1 MTPTTAQ
8 EPETLTM
15 EDLLREDQNSIR
27 ALAHGD
33 IVDGVVVRVDP
44 DEVLVDIGA
53 KSEGIISNRELSAR
67 GETPVTLNSGDQ
79 VKVYIIQPE
88 DEHGNVVLSLRKAR
102 AEGIWQAVAQK
113 ESDGEI
119 LDAEVR
125 EQNKGGLIVNI
136 MGLRGF
142 LPSSQVAR
150 QFSGNLMELVGTKI
164 PVKILEVNRK
174 RNRLIVS
181 QRAAQDEDRARQ
193 REELFEK
200 LKVGDVITGK
210 VSGVTSYGAFVNLG
224 GADGLIH
231 ISELSWD
238 RINNVSDVLTVG
250 DEVSVKV
257 IKLDPELSRI
267 SLSLRQ
273 MSQDPWDTIEQQ
285 FPPGKAVPG
294 IVTKTKKYGAF
305 LQIADGVEGL
315 LHISELSWDHVERTE
330 DVLKVGEEVEV
341 MVLSADKVRRR
352 ISLSLR
358 QLHGG
363 GPTGEGDEITPPSY
377 DYPEEDDEENDHT
390 VVTSVTPMAAALTD
404 AGVEGTS
411 PTRAD
416 VEGAVAA
423 GRATAEEIAADNAL
437 ADDAAAFDEVSDD
450 ASDDAASDDE
460 ETADEE
466 AEVEGDTED
475 HDDNVDS
482 ELEAE
487 VEEAADAEESAAES
501 PAPATDKSP
510 AAAAVGTDAGAAD
523 PEA

>member
-1 MTPTTAQ
+1 MVSSSASIPTRSSST
-8 EPETLTM
+8 
-15 EDLLREDQNSIR
+15 S
-27 ALAHGD
+27 
-33 IVDGVVVRVDP
+33 VR
-44 DEVLVDIGA
+44 
-53 KSEGIISNRELSAR
+53 RAR
-67 GETPVTLNSGDQ
+67 GSSRTASCRHAASSRSTLNSGDE

-102 AEGIWQAVAQK
+102 AEGIWQAVAEK
-113 ESDGEI
+113 ESEGEI

-250 DEVSVKV
+250 DELSVKV

-273 MSQDPWDTIEQQ
+273 MSQDPWDTIENQ

-363 GPTGEGDEITPPSY
+363 GPTGEGGEFIAPSY
-377 DYPEEDDEENDHT
+377 DYPEDDDDDT
-390 VVTSVTPMAAALTD
+390 GPVVRAVVTPAAVPADDVIDVD
-404 AGVEGTS
+404 AVETTRKGVEE
-411 PTRAD
+411 D
-416 VEGAVAA
+416 VAA
-423 GRATAEEIAADNAL
+423 GRATAEEIVTENAL
-437 ADDAAAFDEVSDD
+437 ADDAAAFDAAGDD
-450 ASDDAASDDE
+450 NADSHDAGSE
-460 ETADEE
+460 PE
-466 AEVEGDTED
+466 AEVQ
-475 HDDNVDS
+475 
-482 ELEAE
+482 
-487 VEEAADAEESAAES
+487 EAADS
-501 PAPATDKSP
+501 TD
-510 AAAAVGTDAGAAD
+510 AAATE
-523 PEA
+523 PEASEPEA

>member
-1 MTPTTAQ
+1 MTPTQTQ

-15 EDLLREDQNSIR
+15 EDLLKEDQNSIR

-33 IVDGVVVRVDP
+33 IVDGTVVRVDP

-53 KSEGIISNRELSAR
+53 KSEGIISNRELAAR
-67 GETPVTLNSGDQ
+67 GEQPVSLNSGDHI
-79 VKVYIIQPE
+79 KVYVIQPE

-102 AEGIWQAVAQK
+102 AEGIWQAVAEK
-113 ESDGEI
+113 ESEGEI
-119 LDAEVR
+119 MDAEVR

-200 LKVGDVITGK
+200 LHVGDEVTGK
-210 VSGVTSYGAFVNLG
+210 VSGLTSYGAFVNLG

-238 RINNVSDVLTVG
+238 RITSVSDVLNVG
-250 DEVSVKV
+250 DEVRVRV

-273 MSQDPWDTIEQQ
+273 MSEDPWDTIEQR
-285 FPPGKAVPG
+285 FPPGKAVVG
-294 IVTKTKKYGAF
+294 EVTKTKKYGAF

-330 DVLKVGEEVEV
+330 DVLKVGDNVEV
-341 MVLSADKVRRR
+341 MVLNADKVRRR

-358 QLHGG
+358 QLHEG
-363 GPTGEGDEITPPSY
+363 GPSADAEYTPPTY
-377 DYPEEDDEENDHT
+377 DFPEDED
-390 VVTSVTPMAAALTD
+390 
-404 AGVEGTS
+404 EGEAPS
-411 PTRAD
+411 APPP
-416 VEGAVAA
+416 
-423 GRATAEEIAADNAL
+423 AL
-437 ADDAAAFDEVSDD
+437 ADVTPNGASAQATEAEATEAEATEAEATDEPVEHS
-450 ASDDAASDDE
+450 
-460 ETADEE
+460 ADVPTEE
-466 AEVEGDTED
+466 A
-475 HDDNVDS
+475 VD
-482 ELEAE
+482 AE
-487 VEEAADAEESAAES
+487 V
-501 PAPATDKSP
+501 T
-510 AAAAVGTDAGAAD
+510 T
-523 PEA
+523 

>member
-1 MTPTTAQ
+1 LTPTTAQ

-67 GETPVTLNSGDQ
+67 GEQPVTLNSGDQ

-102 AEGIWQAVAQK
+102 AEGIWQAVAEK
-113 ESDGEI
+113 ESEGEI

-181 QRAAQDEDRARQ
+181 QRAAQDEDRARL

-250 DEVSVKV
+250 DDLSVKV

-273 MSQDPWDTIEQQ
+273 MSQDPWDTIENQ

-363 GPTGEGDEITPPSY
+363 GPTGEGTEITPPSY
-377 DYPEEDDEENDHT
+377 DYPEDDDDDEAAAIT
-390 VVTSVTPMAAALTD
+390 AVTSAAAPAAASD
-404 AGVEGTS
+404 AVAGV
-411 PTRAD
+411 D
-416 VEGAVAA
+416 
-423 GRATAEEIAADNAL
+423 ATAEPSAAAASPAEPT
-437 ADDAAAFDEVSDD
+437 ADTEPAAVADAVADTEPAAVADAATTAVATETET
-450 ASDDAASDDE
+450 APPATTDAA
-460 ETADEE
+460 TA
-466 AEVEGDTED
+466 APATEPA
-475 HDDNVDS
+475 V
-482 ELEAE
+482 
-487 VEEAADAEESAAES
+487 AAES
-501 PAPATDKSP
+501 PMDADGAGPKAAGDADTQAHGDAPSTEVEAEP
-510 AAAAVGTDAGAAD
+510 AL
-523 PEA
+523 PEH

>member
-15 EDLLREDQNSIR
+15 EDLLKEDQNSIR

-67 GETPVTLNSGDQ
+67 GEQTVVLNSGDQ

-102 AEGIWQAVAQK
+102 AEGIWQAVAEK
-113 ESDGEI
+113 ESEGEI

-377 DYPEEDDEENDHT
+377 DYPEDDDDESET
-390 VVTSVTPMAAALTD
+390 VVTAVTPMAAALTD
-404 AGVEGTS
+404 AGVEGT
-411 PTRAD
+411 TRAE
-416 VEGAVAA
+416 VESAVAT
-423 GRATAEEIAADNAL
+423 GRATAEEIVADNAL
-437 ADDAAAFDEVSDD
+437 ADNAAAFDEVADD
-450 ASDDAASDDE
+450 ASDSDE
-460 ETADEE
+460 EVAADEE
-466 AEVEGDTED
+466 AEVDADTEE
-475 HDDNVDS
+475 HDDDVDS
-482 ELEAE
+482 ELESE
-487 VEEAADAEESAAES
+487 VEEAADAEEAAAET
-501 PAPATDKSP
+501 PAATPAATAADATDT
-510 AAAAVGTDAGAAD
+510 ATAD
-523 PEA
+523 PKP